1 MPATRKAVEMA
12 PIPTDRHR
20 SGSASPTYASADAAK
35 LAANKPCTLRRS
47 AIMGSD
53 DAAASAAVAIARA
66 AIPGTKIALR
76 P

>member
-20 SGSASPTYASADAAK
+20 SGSASPTYASAAAAN